1 MICLEIEHNIRYN
14 DEFLKLILLDL
25 ASGGPQMSLTVNF
38 GFALSKKLAGHG
50 IANEMLKPALDRT
63 AKALEG
69 IRGERAA
76 GKLPYLDL
84 PEDAKAKVACKEM
97 AEQFVGYENFL
108 LSGIGGS
115 ALGPLAIFNA
125 LGHPLHNLLSNAKR
139 KGAPRF
145 FALDNVD
152 PVLADALLSYCKPD
166 KTVYNIISKS
176 GSTAETA
183 AATLLIFQ
191 LLQKKLGADW
201 KKNVVCT
208 TDPTSGDL
216 RKLCTDEKLR
226 TLPLHSGVGGRFS
239 VLTPVGLFPSYCLGF
254 DVDAMLAGAAEMRER
269 CLDSDVHRNPAAQMA
284 ALLYLFDST
293 QHKKMH
299 VMMAYANGLYG
310 MADWFRQIWAES
322 LGKELDNE
330 GRVVNN
336 GPTPLKALGTT
347 DQHSQVQL
355 YIEGPHDKVFLFLE
369 CKKFGKRLK
378 LPEMYNNVSSLNY
391 LGGQT
396 MNKLLAAEFT
406 ATREALAQ
414 RGRPSM
420 TITFPEIDAHAV
432 GEFFM
437 LWEMVTSISGSL
449 YRINPYDQPG
459 VELGKQL
466 TYGLMGRAGFEDKAK
481 GIKV

>member
-1 MICLEIEHNIRYN
+1 
-14 DEFLKLILLDL
+14 
-25 ASGGPQMSLTVNF
+25 MSLSVNF
-38 GFALSKKLAGHG
+38 GYTHSKKLAGHG
-50 IANEMLKPALDRT
+50 IANEMLKPALERT
-63 AKALEG
+63 AKAIDH
-69 IRGERAA
+69 IRQDRAA
-76 GKLPYLDL
+76 DKLPYLDL
-84 PEDAKAKVACKEM
+84 PEDSKTKAACKEM
-97 AEQFVGYENFL
+97 AEKFAGYENFL
-108 LSGIGGS
+108 LAGIGGS
-115 ALGPLAIFNA
+115 SLGPLAIFNA
-125 LGHPLHNLLSNAKR
+125 LAHPLHNLLSGAKR
-139 KGAPRF
+139 KNHPRF

-152 PVLADALLSYCKPD
+152 PVQADALFNFCKPE

-176 GSTAETA
+176 GATAETA
-183 AATLLIFQ
+183 AATLIIFE
-191 LLQKKLGADW
+191 LLKDRIGNEW
-201 KKNVVCT
+201 KKNIVCT
-208 TDPTSGDL
+208 TDPASGDL
-216 RKLCTDEKLR
+216 RKLCNDEKLQ
-226 TLPLHSGVGGRFS
+226 TLPLHPGVGGRFS

-269 CLDSDVHRNPAAQMA
+269 CLDSDVQKNPAAQLA

-310 MADWFRQIWAES
+310 MADWFRQLWAES

-330 GRVVNN
+330 GRVVNV
-336 GPTPLKALGTT
+336 GPTPLKALGAT

-355 YIEGPHDKVFLFLE
+355 YIEGPYDKVFLFLE
-369 CKKFGKRLK
+369 CKKFGKRVK
-378 LPEMYNNVSSLNY
+378 LPELYDNVSSLNY

-396 MNKLLAAEFT
+396 MNKLIAAEFA

-414 RGRPSM
+414 RGRPSI
-420 TITFPEIDAHAV
+420 TITFPEIDAHAI

-437 LWEMVTSISGSL
+437 LWEMTTSVAGAL

-466 TYGLMGRAGFEDKAK
+466 TYGLMGRAGFEDKSK